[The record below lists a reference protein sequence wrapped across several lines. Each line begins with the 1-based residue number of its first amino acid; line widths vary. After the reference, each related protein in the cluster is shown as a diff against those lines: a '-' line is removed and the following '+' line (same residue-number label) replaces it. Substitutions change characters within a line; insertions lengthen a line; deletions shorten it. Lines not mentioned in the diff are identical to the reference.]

1 MAFEPLALPGWTAL
15 YVLKDPGDFVMGIRD
30 GTIVFGLLN
39 PEGLSSAPE
48 LSPAMKALY
57 DRKDLYA
64 FFNLD
69 MAAVR
74 SALLSLLNPEGP
86 FAPLLMEMD
95 MAEELPWILE
105 GLKLTAE
112 IDSLNIRA
120 AAADRA
126 DFSVY
131 TTLPDPKEI
140 EQMDTFA
147 ARWQELAP
155 EDEDEESEDT
165 EDSDVE
171 EEEAPVKNKF

>member
-1 MAFEPLALPGWTAL
+1 
-15 YVLKDPGDFVMGIRD
+15 MGIRD

-120 AAADRA
+120 AAAARA
-126 DFSVY
+126 DSLSSSTCRAWRFCSSPSAP
-131 TTLPDPKEI
+131 TR
-140 EQMDTFA
+140 
-147 ARWQELAP
+147 ARRTASCRP
-155 EDEDEESEDT
+155 T
-165 EDSDVE
+165 MRRT
-171 EEEAPVKNKF
+171 